1 MRDNNIK
8 PAEAAEI
15 LGVSPQFV
23 RVAMQQ
29 GKLNI
34 GTAIQLPGSSTWSYQ
49 ISGKLLEEYTGK
61 DIGREIAMLRNK

>member
-8 PAEAAEI
+8 TAEAADI

-29 GKLNI
+29 GKHNNVVERV
-34 GTAIQLPGSSTWSYQ
+34 Y
-49 ISGKLLEEYTGK
+49 KLEKDQAVLDEKQEVANHRIKDLEGLS
-61 DIGREIAMLRNK
+61 AQ

>member
-8 PAEAAEI
+8 PAEAADI

-34 GTAIQLPGSSTWSYQ
+34 GIAIQLPGQGSAAH
-49 ISGKLLEEYTGK
+49 
-61 DIGREIAMLRNK
+61 D